1 MRQEKYF
8 YTHSFPFLFLY
19 SRTGKVQII
28 GSPTT
33 TLFSS
38 ENVPSN
44 FSAKLPVALSRLI
57 ALSREAVVVIIF
69 GSNSGPPPALVE
81 KKFIDGEP
89 EIGVAYMHARN
100 STTRLVHFV
109 NLTVHLDLTAL
120 GLPATITE
128 SQGNQII
135 GSLKELS
142 SDVNASVSG
151 LNY

>member
-100 STTRLVHFV
+100 STTRLVPHCAPGPDSTRTACDDYRVSGESNYWLTQRIELRCERFSKWPKL
-109 NLTVHLDLTAL
+109 LTV
-120 GLPATITE
+120 
-128 SQGNQII
+128 Q
-135 GSLKELS
+135 
-142 SDVNASVSG
+142 
-151 LNY
+151 